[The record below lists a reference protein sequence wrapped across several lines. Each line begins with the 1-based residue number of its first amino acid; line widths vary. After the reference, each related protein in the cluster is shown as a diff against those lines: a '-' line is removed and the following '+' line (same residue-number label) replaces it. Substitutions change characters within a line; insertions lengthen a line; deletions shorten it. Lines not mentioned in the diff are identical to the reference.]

1 MAFIPYS
8 YDDGQPRPW
17 EYIPCDDIAVSVG
30 MALYQDTGL
39 LKKATGATKPAYI
52 SMINKTVAAEGDLI
66 PVIRVDHGIVFETS
80 NSASFSGAKV
90 GTKVTLHT
98 DALQVTAT
106 TTSGVAEIIDF
117 DDVAAAGTG
126 GTVHVRF

>member
-1 MAFIPYS
+1 MAFLPYS

-17 EYIPCDDIAVSVG
+17 EYIPCDDITVSVG
-30 MALYQDTGL
+30 MALVQSSGL
-39 LKKATGATKPAYI
+39 LVKATGTTKPTYI
-52 SMINKTVAAEGDLI
+52 CMVDKTVAAEGDTI
-66 PVIRVDHGIVFETS
+66 PVIRVDSGIIFETT
-80 NSASFSGAKV
+80 NQASFSSAKV

-117 DDVAAAGTG
+117 DAVAAAGTG
-126 GTVHVRF
+126 GKVLVRF